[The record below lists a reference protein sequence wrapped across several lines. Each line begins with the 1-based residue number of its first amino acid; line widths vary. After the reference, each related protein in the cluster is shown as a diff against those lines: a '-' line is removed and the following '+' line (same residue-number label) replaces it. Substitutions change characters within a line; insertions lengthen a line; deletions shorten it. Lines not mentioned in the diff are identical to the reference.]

1 MQVSAARWWRKNGFC
16 GANMMKNTKWII
28 IAVFSA
34 GAAIGVSSLTS
45 TNALAAK
52 KKNVK
57 SKPAAEADSTM
68 KLEAGTEGTIFKS
81 LRIEGEDRVR
91 IEFERPT
98 LNPNLDPKS
107 APGLEWESIRTVL
120 SHSGLDLVSP
130 LIARSAKQ
138 RPPFYARPWLDH
150 FATRGVARFRPAI
163 EGVDR
168 WRLNVVNSQGET
180 VASFEGKGKP
190 PKEISWDGRSL
201 DGKPVP
207 PGLTYTYVLE
217 AFDRAGNK
225 RNFLGDGFELP
236 SYRLNTPEGF
246 TMLFSGDKLA
256 VQRPAS
262 APAGGDEPA
271 PAILLEAASWIN
283 QRPNSQET
291 VRVEVTARSFNDAKQ
306 IAGGIIEQLRPLL
319 LGDPARL
326 RPVAA
331 VRNGAPDRGSIA
343 IVVGTPSAP
352 AE

>member
-1 MQVSAARWWRKNGFC
+1 
-16 GANMMKNTKWII
+16 MKNTRWILT
-28 IAVFSA
+28 ALFSVGA
-34 GAAIGVSSLTS
+34 GIGVSSLMFTDV
-45 TNALAAK
+45 TAAK
-52 KKNVK
+52 KKDVK

-68 KLEAGTEGTIFKS
+68 KLEAGTGGTIFKS

-91 IEFERPT
+91 IEFERPA
-98 LNPNLDPKS
+98 LNPNLDPTS
-107 APGLEWESIRTVL
+107 APGLEWESVRAVL

-130 LIARSAKQ
+130 YITRSATQ

-150 FATRGVARFRPAI
+150 FSTRGVARFRPVL

-168 WRLNVVNSQGET
+168 WRLNVANSQGET
-180 VASFEGKGKP
+180 VARFEGKGKP
-190 PKEISWDGRSL
+190 PKEITWDGRSL
-201 DGKPVP
+201 DGKPAP

-246 TMLFSGDKLA
+246 TMLFSGDKLSA
-256 VQRPAS
+256 QRPAS
-262 APAGGDEPA
+262 AQAGGDEPA

-291 VRVEVTARSFNDAKQ
+291 VRVEVTARSFSDAKQ
-306 IAGGIIEQLRPLL
+306 IAGSIIEQLRPLL

-326 RPVAA
+326 KPIAA
-331 VRNGAPDRGSIA
+331 VQNGAPDRGSVA
-343 IVVGTPSAP
+343 IVVGPPPAP